1 MLICGASFAADCPPA
16 ESRTPGPGRADWTV
30 GSIGDRCQRMR
41 SPLERMIVRGATA
54 DEQPDPLDDLVRLGY
69 TAARD
74 AGIRPVLPDVAPGWM
89 QAY

>member
-1 MLICGASFAADCPPA
+1 
-16 ESRTPGPGRADWTV
+16 
-30 GSIGDRCQRMR
+30 MR